1 MKLNYT
7 KTRLRSVQHKR
18 NSKTRSR
25 GKMPSACIGPRCSQQ
40 GLSVAK
46 FVKNRPKTDILPI
59 RFPPSPSVSKHN
71 SAVSRNP
78 FNTVFFRLS
87 EPQRSLNFQY
97 FRCSAYSGVAFI

>member
-25 GKMPSACIGPRCSQQ
+25 GMMPSACIGPQCSQQ

-46 FVKNRPKTDILPI
+46 ADILPI
-59 RFPPSPSVSKHN
+59 RFPASLVN
-71 SAVSRNP
+71 RI
-78 FNTVFFRLS
+78 FFTQLF
-87 EPQRSLNFQY
+87 EGKQ
-97 FRCSAYSGVAFI
+97 